1 MASMSR
7 LFGTDGVRGVANR
20 DLTPDLVLILG
31 RAAGLVLAPNGG
43 EVVVGRDT
51 RLSGPMLE
59 GALIAGFSSAG
70 VEVALAGIIP
80 TPAVAFLTVDRA
92 ARAGAMIS
100 ASHNPVPDNGV
111 KFFSDEGLKTS
122 TETEDAI
129 EGEMQAPARKLPVGE
144 RLGRIERLEH
154 AESRYVEHLLEST
167 GADLGG
173 LKLVLDCAFGAAHAV
188 GPRTFRAAGAEV
200 VAINDEPDGSRIN
213 VDCGSTSLEGVA
225 RRVVEEK
232 ADMGLAFDGDADR
245 VLAVDE
251 HGNEVDG
258 DRILGLTAL
267 RLKEQGALGRDV
279 LVVTVMS
286 NLGFIKSLEARGIE
300 VRTAPVGD
308 KFVAEAMRETGA
320 VLGGEQ
326 SGHIIFSHHA
336 TTGDGVLAG
345 LQVACSLKGSGEP
358 LSRLAHFFEPYPQ
371 VLISVP
377 VPDRGGLEQAR
388 ALWDEVGAVE
398 RRLGQEGRV
407 LLRASG
413 TEPVVRVMV
422 EAAAEEDARRAAE
435 ELAEAVK
442 KALG

>member
-1 MASMSR
+1 MTR

-20 DLTPDLVLILG
+20 DLTPDLVLTLG
-31 RAAGLVLAPNGG
+31 RAAGAVLAPEGG
-43 EVVVGRDT
+43 EIVVGRDT

-59 GALIAGFSSAG
+59 GALIAGLSSAG
-70 VEVALAGIIP
+70 VEVALAGVIP
-80 TPAVAFLTVDRA
+80 TPAVAFLTVDRG

-122 TETEDAI
+122 TQAEDAI
-129 EGEMQAPARKLPVGE
+129 EQQMQAPDPRLTTGE
-144 RLGRIERLEH
+144 RVGRIERLED

-167 GADLGG
+167 GANLEG
-173 LKLVLDCAFGAAHAV
+173 LKLVLDCAFGAAHSA
-188 GPRTFRAAGAEV
+188 GPRAFRAAGAEV

-213 VDCGSTSLEGVA
+213 VDCGSTSLDAVA
-225 RRVVEEK
+225 QRVVEEE
-232 ADMGLAFDGDADR
+232 ADLGLAFDGDADR

-251 HGNEVDG
+251 HGDEVDG

-267 RLKEQGALGRDV
+267 RLKEQGALGGD
-279 LVVTVMS
+279 LVVITVMS
-286 NLGFIKSLEARGIE
+286 NLGLIKCLEAHGVE

-345 LQVACSLKGSGEP
+345 LQVACCLTAAGEP
-358 LSRLAHFFEPYPQ
+358 MSRLAHFFEPYPQ

-377 VPDRGGLEQAR
+377 VGDRGGLEGAR
-388 ALWDEVGAVE
+388 ILWDEVEAAE
-398 RRLGQEGRV
+398 RRLGEEGRV

-422 EAAAEEDARRAAE
+422 EAAAETDARNEAE
-435 ELAEAVK
+435 RLAEAVR

>member
-1 MASMSR
+1 MSR

-20 DLTPDLVLILG
+20 DLTPDLVLTLG
-31 RAAGLVLAPNGG
+31 RAAGVVLAPEGG
-43 EVVVGRDT
+43 EIVVGRDT

-59 GALIAGFSSAG
+59 GALIAGLSSAG
-70 VEVALAGIIP
+70 VEVALAGVIP

-122 TETEDAI
+122 TQAEDAI
-129 EGEMQAPARKLPVGE
+129 EQQMQAPDR
-144 RLGRIERLEH
+144 RLTTGGRVGRIERLED

-167 GADLGG
+167 GANLEG
-173 LKLVLDCAFGAAHAV
+173 LKLVLDCAFGAAHSA
-188 GPRTFRAAGAEV
+188 GPRAFRAAGAEV

-213 VDCGSTSLEGVA
+213 VDCGSTSLDAVA
-225 RRVVEEK
+225 QRVVEEE
-232 ADMGLAFDGDADR
+232 ADLGLAFDGDADR

-251 HGNEVDG
+251 HGDEVDG

-267 RLKEQGALGRDV
+267 RLKEQGALGGN
-279 LVVTVMS
+279 VVVITVMS
-286 NLGFIKSLEARGIE
+286 NLGLIKCLEARGVE

-345 LQVACSLKGSGEP
+345 LQVACCLTGAGEP
-358 LSRLAHFFEPYPQ
+358 MSRLAHFFEPYPQ

-377 VPDRGGLEQAR
+377 VGDRGGLEGAR
-388 ALWDEVGAVE
+388 ILWDEVEAVE
-398 RRLGQEGRV
+398 KRLGEEGRV

-422 EAAAEEDARRAAE
+422 EAAAERDARNEAE
-435 ELAEAVK
+435 RLAEAVK